1 MLDLTPGQLAVI
13 ESPVNAR
20 LFLSGPAG
28 CGKTT
33 AGVERMLHLL
43 AGGIPADALLVL
55 APQRTL
61 AAPYVNAL
69 SQPSLAAGGQVNVLT
84 VGGLARRM
92 TDLFWPLAAEAAG
105 FAHPDRP
112 PVFLTLETAQYYM
125 ARLVRPLL
133 EEGYFESVT
142 IDRNRLY
149 SQILDNLNK
158 SAVVGFPHTQI
169 GERLDSAWIGDP
181 AQRRVYADAQDCANR
196 FRSYC
201 LAHNLLDFSLQLEIF
216 WAHLWPNSAVR
227 DFLTRTYRYLIFDNL
242 EEDTP
247 RAHDLI
253 REWLPS
259 FDSALLIYD
268 QGGGYRRFLGAD
280 PESAWA
286 LRELCDEQVG
296 LEESF
301 VISEEIAHLAI
312 SLGDVI
318 APTSIPAPLPPWGER
333 MGVLAFPSD
342 SRFYPQMLDWVSDE
356 IARLISDDQLPP
368 SEIVVLAP
376 YLSDALRF
384 SLINRLEV
392 RRVPVRSHRPS
403 RSLRD
408 EPAAQALLTLA
419 ALAHPG
425 WDTRPSKFD
434 VAYAFMLAIEDMDL
448 VRARLL
454 AEIVYRPRDF
464 SLSPFDQIKPEVQE
478 RITFVLGARYSS
490 LRDWLLACR
499 QEEPLPLDHFL
510 RRLFGELL
518 SQPGFGFHR
527 NLDAARVA
535 ASLVESA
542 QKFRWAMEPALGLDS
557 RGLKD
562 PGSLGADESGSP
574 DIGKEYLTM
583 LQDGVIAAQ
592 YLEAW
597 RVEAVITNAVLVA
610 PAHTFLMMNRP
621 VTVQFWL
628 DPGSGGWGE
637 RLFQP
642 LTHPYVL
649 SRHWE
654 HGRPWSDADE
664 VAANQ
669 QTLARL
675 VTGLLRRCR
684 ARVYLGL
691 SDLGESGFEQRGPLL
706 KVIQRVLQQTQE
718 GVADEQG

>member
-1 MLDLTPGQLAVI
+1 MFDLTQGQLAVI
-13 ESPVNAR
+13 GVPTNSR
-20 LFLSGPAG
+20 FFLSGPAG

-33 AGVERMLHLL
+33 VGVERVLYLL
-43 AGGIPADALLVL
+43 AQGIPADALLVL
-55 APQRTL
+55 TPQRTL
-61 AAPYVNAL
+61 AAPYVGVL
-69 SQPSLAAGGQVNVLT
+69 RGSTYPPGTMSLATGQPFTYAGGQVSVLT

-92 TDLFWPLAAEAAG
+92 VDLFWPLASEAAG

-125 ARLVRPLL
+125 ARLIRPLL
-133 EEGYFESVT
+133 DQGYFESVT

-158 SAVVGFPHTQI
+158 SAAVGFPYTEI
-169 GERLDSAWIGDP
+169 GERLEAAWIGDP
-181 AQRRVYADAQDCANR
+181 VQRRVYADAQDSANH
-196 FRSYC
+196 FRDYC
-201 LAHNLLDFSLQLEIF
+201 LEHNLLDFSLQLETF
-216 WAHLWPNSAVR
+216 WGYLWPHPAVR
-227 DFLTRTYRYLIFDNL
+227 DYLTRIYRHLIFDNL

-253 REWLPS
+253 REWLPG

-280 PESAWA
+280 PESAWE
-286 LRELCDEQVG
+286 LRELCDAQAV
-296 LEESF
+296 LDESF
-301 VISEEIAHLAI
+301 VASQEIEFLAGA
-312 SLGDVI
+312 LENTI
-318 APTSIPAPLPPWGER
+318 APTPSPSPLPLQREGLGV
-333 MGVLAFPSD
+333 GVLEFPAD

-356 IARLISDDQLPP
+356 ITRLVSEEQLPP

-384 SLINRLEV
+384 SLMNRLEA

-408 EPAAQALLTLA
+408 EPAAQTLLTLA

-425 WDTRPSKFD
+425 WEVRPGKFD
-434 VAYAFMLAIEDMDL
+434 VAYAFMLAIEEMDL
-448 VRARLL
+448 VRAQLL
-454 AEIVYRPRDF
+454 AEIVYRTRDF

-490 LRDWLLACR
+490 LRDWLLAYR
-499 QEEPLPLDHFL
+499 EGELLPLDHFL
-510 RRLFGELL
+510 RKLFGEVL

-527 NLDAARVA
+527 NMDAARVA
-535 ASLVESA
+535 ASLIESV
-542 QKFRWAMEPALGLDS
+542 QKFRWAMESTVSDLRSLEDFGGLG
-557 RGLKD
+557 R
-562 PGSLGADESGSP
+562 
-574 DIGKEYLTM
+574 EYINM

-597 RVEAVITNAVLVA
+597 RAEVDEAVLVA

-621 VTVQFWL
+621 VTAQFWL
-628 DPGSGGWGE
+628 DPGSGGWAE

-654 HGRPWSDADE
+654 NGRLWSDADE

-684 ARVYLGL
+684 SRVYLGL
-691 SDLGESGFEQRGPLL
+691 SDLGESGFEQRGVLL
-706 KVIQRVLQQTQE
+706 KAFQRVLKA
-718 GVADEQG
+718 GNEQ